1 LAREPPAL
9 VTSFGDTG
17 RHPLEEAEKSPMR
30 IRLRAVALLLLMGGC
45 ADPGPPDSTAP
56 ALVATSGVDGAAWT
70 QALLDHRSDV
80 DEELRTSTTSPMAG
94 VQRLASEPVDRLFL
108 ILQDGAFAVSE
119 TADPGAQLA
128 VSREGTSWTWEP
140 LKEDVVGEAEGEP
153 VAPDATLPGPT
164 VFSVAGHHVRFYPG
178 DTEVIFTVF
187 DPERP
192 ERKEFE
198 HLLYYPP
205 DRSYAVPAQL
215 VRLPAPEEV
224 EMLTSR
230 SLKKTFY
237 RYARIRFRL
246 DGEDRE
252 LTAFKS
258 TLEGEG
264 SRSLF
269 IPFRDATS
277 GSETYGAGRFL
288 DVEEPEGQELVLD
301 FNRAYNPLCNYSPAY
316 NCPIPP
322 RENHLPAP
330 VRAGEKTYPH

>member
-1 LAREPPAL
+1 
-9 VTSFGDTG
+9 
-17 RHPLEEAEKSPMR
+17 MR
-30 IRLRAVALLLLMGGC
+30 IRLQAVPLLLLVAGC
-45 ADPGPPDSTAP
+45 SDSEPRGSDPPP
-56 ALVATSGVDGAAWT
+56 LVATSGVDDAAWT
-70 QALLDHRSDV
+70 RALLDHRREV
-80 DEELRTSTTSPMAG
+80 DEEFRTSVTSPMAG
-94 VQRLASEPVDRLFL
+94 IQRLASEPVDRLFL
-108 ILQDGAFAVSE
+108 IRREGSFALSE
-119 TADPGAQLA
+119 DADPGAQLA
-128 VSREGTSWTWEP
+128 VSREGASWTWES
-140 LKEDVVGEAEGEP
+140 LNEDIVGEMEGKP
-153 VAPDATLPGPT
+153 VAPGETLSGPT
-164 VFSVAGHHVRFYPG
+164 FFSVAGHHVRFYPG
-178 DTEVIFTVF
+178 EVEVIFTVY
-187 DPERP
+187 DSERP
-192 ERKEFE
+192 EKEAFE

-205 DRSYAVPAQL
+205 DRGYAVPAKL
-215 VRLPAPEEV
+215 VRLAEPEEV

-246 DGEDRE
+246 EGEDQE

-258 TLEGEG
+258 TLDGGG

-288 DVEEPEGQELVLD
+288 DVEEPEGEELILD

-322 RENHLPAP
+322 RENHLPVA